1 MSPSYAPRMDLSDA
15 VVVVTGAGHGIG
27 EALARRFVAD
37 GARGVVVADID
48 GTAAAAVARDL
59 GSRALAVDC
68 DVRRPEAAV
77 ATVTAAEDR
86 FGPVDLYCSNAGIA
100 TWGGADAPDEAWQ
113 ASWEIHVMAHV
124 HAARAVLPGMIARG
138 SGYLL
143 ATASA
148 AGLLTQLGS
157 APYAVTKHA
166 AVAFAEWLAI
176 THHHQGIRVSVLC
189 PQGVRT
195 NMTAGL
201 GLDGGVVG
209 LDGMLEPAEVAEVVV
224 DALAAER
231 FLVLPHPEVGEYL
244 ARKGADEE
252 RWLAGMRK
260 LQARLGLAP

>member
-1 MSPSYAPRMDLSDA
+1 MELADA

-27 EALARRFVAD
+27 AALVRRFVDD

-48 GTAAAAVARDL
+48 GDAATSVATDL
-59 GSRALAVDC
+59 GPRALAVHC
-68 DVRRPEAAV
+68 DVRQPDAV
-77 ATVTAAEDR
+77 AATVATAEEH

-124 HAARAVLPGMIARG
+124 YAARAVLPGMIARG
-138 SGYLL
+138 RGYLL

-157 APYAVTKHA
+157 APYSVTKHG
-166 AVAFAEWLAI
+166 AVAFAEWLSI

-201 GLDGGVVG
+201 GSDGGVVG
-209 LDGMLEPAEVAEVVV
+209 MDGMLEPAEVAEVVV
-224 DALAAER
+224 DALATER

-244 ARKGADEE
+244 ARKGSDEE
-252 RWLAGMRK
+252 RWLSGMRK